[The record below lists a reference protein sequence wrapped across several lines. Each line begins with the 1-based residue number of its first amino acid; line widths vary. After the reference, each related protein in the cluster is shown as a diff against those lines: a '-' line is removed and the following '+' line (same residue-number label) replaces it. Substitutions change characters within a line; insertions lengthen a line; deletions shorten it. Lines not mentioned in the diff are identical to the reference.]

1 MAEHGFS
8 QRRACRLIE
17 VNPKTVRRQV
27 TADAPEV
34 RRRLRALAG
43 ERSRFGYCRLGV
55 ALARKGLGM
64 THKHLLA
71 VLREEW
77 LAVLSRPGSN
87 GATATRAPLTIPP
100 RTTHNSPLSEPS
112 NGPHTH
118 HPTPP

>member
-34 RRRLRALAG
+34 RRRLRELAG

-55 ALARKGLGM
+55 LLAREGM
-64 THKHLLA
+64 GMNHKKLLR
-71 VLREEW
+71 LWREEGM
-77 LAVLSRPGSN
+77 AVRRRPGRTRASV
-87 GATATRAPLTIPP
+87 TRAPSDGP
-100 RTTHNSPLSEPS
+100 R
-112 NGPHTH
+112 GRD
-118 HPTPP
+118 PTAQG